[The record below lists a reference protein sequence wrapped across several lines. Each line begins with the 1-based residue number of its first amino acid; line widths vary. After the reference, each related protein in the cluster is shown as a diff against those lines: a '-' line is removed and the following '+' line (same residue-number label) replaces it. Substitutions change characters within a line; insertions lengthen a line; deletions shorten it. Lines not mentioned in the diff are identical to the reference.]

1 MQHDVFS
8 WEVGRDDVVQVKET
22 RPESLFVKRTLRD
35 WINGLEK
42 EQRRRFIDALYE
54 ILISANTGSLQDL
67 GNDWLKN
74 ASLMIRT
81 YNGIDEPTKKLIS
94 KTISAF
100 FKAARNNINTLIS
113 GPGK

>member
-1 MQHDVFS
+1 
-8 WEVGRDDVVQVKET
+8 VVRVKEIS
-22 RPESLFVKRTLRD
+22 RESLFVNRTLRD

-54 ILISANTGSLQDL
+54 ILISAETGSLRKL

-74 ASLMIRT
+74 VSLMIRA

-94 KTISAF
+94 KTISVF
-100 FKAARNNINTLIS
+100 FKAARNNITTLI
-113 GPGK
+113 PGSAT